1 MKKSPTVASFFNFDL
16 NSKLTTITSHK
27 NEVFFLAKEVAD
39 ILEINRVSNM
49 IRNLDDDECFNITH
63 SQAVAQLVSNGY
75 LEEINSSGMKIL
87 TESGF
92 YSCIMGSSKPI
103 AKSFKKWVTS
113 EVLPSIRKTGS
124 YQVNNENKALK
135 ELEIDALKDIIDKLV
150 ESNKKLLESNLAF
163 ERKLSYLAEKIDM
176 KEDFTKLLLPQ
187 ATGWNYINKA
197 TNTISVMDLAKMT
210 YDSFGLG
217 EREMLNKLAEL
228 RIFMPNNKGPYQRY
242 INEGHFKVVC
252 NSIGDRMYARTRVTG
267 KGVNWVIKK
276 IAT

>member
-39 ILEINRVSNM
+39 ILEIKRVVDM
-49 IRNLDDDECFNITH
+49 VRNLDKDECFAINH
-63 SQAVAQLVSNGY
+63 SQASLVLNHTEY
-75 LEEINSSGMKIL
+75 LEEINSFGMKIL

-92 YSCIMGSSKPI
+92 YSCIINSRKPM
-103 AKSFKKWVTS
+103 AKPFKKWVTS

-163 ERKLSYLAEKIDM
+163 ERKLSYLAEKIQM

-252 NSIGDRMYARTRVTG
+252 NSIGDRMYV
-267 KGVNWVIKK
+267 KN
-276 IAT
+276 